1 LRDARLILEFSIQT
15 SRQDQWL
22 YVELEAK
29 VRIKTGFG
37 TVVLVAMLAGTAGA
51 QMWPAACGKE
61 DVQFKVKTDKKAPVP
76 GAPEAGKAQIIFVE
90 AVKGP
95 FGTAPVARFG
105 VDGAWV
111 GADRGTSYF
120 VVSVDPGEHQLCAS
134 RQSPVRSERQ
144 DVGKATV
151 HAEAG
156 QVYYY
161 KFKIERIEIG
171 YRSTADG
178 GGAGMGGG
186 GSMVGN
192 TPNMT
197 ARDLPTTDSIDF
209 TTLTEDEWK
218 NVMKTAAAST
228 SVAKH

>member
-1 LRDARLILEFSIQT
+1 
-15 SRQDQWL
+15 
-22 YVELEAK
+22 
-29 VRIKTGFG
+29 
-37 TVVLVAMLAGTAGA
+37 
-51 QMWPAACGKE
+51 MWPPGCGKD
-61 DVQFKVKTDKKAPVP
+61 DVQFKVKTDKKQPVRSS
-76 GAPEAGKAQIIFVE
+76 PEAGKAQIIFVE

-134 RQSPVRSERQ
+134 RQSAARSEKE

-161 KFKIERIEIG
+161 VFKIDRIEIG
-171 YRSTADG
+171 TRRTADG
-178 GGAGMGGG
+178 GGAGMGG
-186 GSMVGN
+186 SLPN
-192 TPNMT
+192 TPDMT
-197 ARDLPTTDSIDF
+197 ARDLPTTDSVDF
-209 TTLTEDEWK
+209 TTLTEDEGK
-218 NVMKTAAAST
+218 SLVKIAAVST
-228 SVAKH
+228 SVPKH